1 MGSRKIHV
9 HTLPDKQECVINI
22 FNLADS
28 VAVTEGSANLN
39 EIGLNPLGKYKS
51 DKEWITIS
59 KGKLTVKKEMKPWDA
74 DLSVIRM
81 IK

>member
-1 MGSRKIHV
+1 MIGYLIAAVSLLV
-9 HTLPDKQECVINI
+9 
-22 FNLADS
+22 NLF
-28 VAVTEGSANLN
+28 LYY
-39 EIGLNPLGKYKS
+39 LKYKS

-74 DLSVIRM
+74 DLSVIRL